1 MIKLENARFIFNRL
15 LAAVFIFLWFGLLA
29 TPSYIQIFMPNS
41 EKVNSENRELAV
53 LPGTPFT
60 LQERLSWPG
69 KMDRYLNDH
78 FGLRMEMIEWN
89 NLFHFNVF
97 GHLNS
102 VQLTSGKND
111 FLFFNSHSAQ
121 DPLSMI
127 HFLCGRR
134 TKADDHQRMAT
145 TASAFMHS
153 ALSAFPNSHFLVVP
167 TKPVVYQEMLP
178 DWLQQQCAGLTP
190 PVPEI
195 VGQLKRDPSLTT
207 KVIFPLS
214 EMRAIASQHEF
225 YTKATFHWTGDGARP
240 VAQLI
245 ASEFFHL
252 PSISTLSTVPKREVA
267 DMQRF
272 LPGVLLE
279 DSFKEPDYQ
288 KAGITECRG
297 DTCFP
302 EFSSAST
309 KIGDLS
315 RFTQNEKKGP
325 KLLVISDSFGRGIA
339 GMFSEYFGEVWHI
352 SVNNFKTLTPAELRA
367 VQDISLNQFKPDH
380 VLFLW
385 HDFSIGYF
393 DQNAKVFLTAA
404 KN

>member
-1 MIKLENARFIFNRL
+1 MTKLAKARSFFNKL
-15 LAAVFIFLWFGLLA
+15 ISFVFIFVWFGLVA
-29 TPSYIQIFMPNS
+29 TPLYIHFFVPNS
-41 EKVNSENRELAV
+41 DNVNGENRQLAL
-53 LPGTPFT
+53 LPLVPVTF
-60 LQERLSWPG
+60 QDRLSWPE

-89 NLFHFNVF
+89 NALHFGVF
-97 GHLNS
+97 GDLNS
-102 VQLTSGKND
+102 VQLTSGKGG

-134 TKADDHQRMAT
+134 TKSDDYQRMAT
-145 TASAFMHS
+145 TASTFMHS
-153 ALSAFPNSHFLVVP
+153 ALATFPNSHFLVVP
-167 TKPVVYQEMLP
+167 TKPVVYQEKLP
-178 DWLQQQCAGLTP
+178 DWLQQQCTGLTP

-195 VGQLKRDPSLTT
+195 VAQLRLDPSLAARI
-207 KVIFPLS
+207 IFPLT
-214 EMRAIASQHEF
+214 EMRAKVSQHEF
-225 YTKATFHWTGDGARP
+225 YTKATFHWVGDGAKP
-240 VAQLI
+240 VAQLV
-245 ASEFFHL
+245 ASDFFHL
-252 PSISTLSTVPKREVA
+252 PSISTLSNSPKKELA
-267 DMQRF
+267 DMQSF
-272 LPGVLLE
+272 LPGVRLE
-279 DSFKEPDYQ
+279 DSLREPNYQ

-297 DTCFP
+297 AACFP
-302 EFSSAST
+302 EFSTFSA

-325 KLLVISDSFGRGIA
+325 KLLIVSDSFGRGIA

-352 SVNNFKTLTPAELRA
+352 SVNNFKTLDPTELSK
-367 VQDISLNQFKPDH
+367 VQDISLNQYKPDH

-393 DQNAKVFLTAA
+393 DQNAKIFLKTA